1 MEWLASVPWGELTA
15 YLVLLVLTLWIVR
28 VVIAALVRGEVVP
41 AKHAEQWRA
50 ITMQQQKILASLEA
64 QSAQQLAA
72 ISGVKHLVEA
82 ALPPRPDN
90 TEPGG
95 GEVS

>member
-28 VVIAALVRGEVVP
+28 VVIAALVRGEIVP
-41 AKHAEQWRA
+41 AKHAEQWRVIA
-50 ITMQQQKILASLEA
+50 VEQQKILADLEA

-82 ALPPRPDN
+82 ALPPRPDD
-90 TEPGG
+90 TSPDGG
-95 GEVS
+95 GVL